1 MIYVNS
7 ETILKIDLFS
17 LLIYGRVIHIWDILF
32 LTIAYKLS
40 VYSFPFSYY
49 HEGKTV
55 STLIQQLIL
64 YSVIHSERQQADY
77 YNHSR

>member
-32 LTIAYKLS
+32 LTITYVGIYENANRSLFRKAFVKPYMEKCHLLS
-40 VYSFPFSYY
+40 AF
-49 HEGKTV
+49 
-55 STLIQQLIL
+55 
-64 YSVIHSERQQADY
+64 
-77 YNHSR
+77 

>member
-32 LTIAYKLS
+32 LTIT
-40 VYSFPFSYY
+40 YSSSYC
-49 HEGKTV
+49 
-55 STLIQQLIL
+55 STLISSNVLIRL
-64 YSVIHSERQQADY
+64 
-77 YNHSR
+77 

>member
-32 LTIAYKLS
+32 LTITYLS
-40 VYSFPFSYY
+40 S
-49 HEGKTV
+49 
-55 STLIQQLIL
+55 
-64 YSVIHSERQQADY
+64 
-77 YNHSR
+77 